1 MVRDVRYITLSS
13 SYRDLQEALVTGQL
27 KTLALVESKGETCIK
42 YLNILHKKV
51 VVVLLVHLLHILH
64 TTITISHRE
73 FLDGFLGLLTQSVFI
88 PHFSQYVR
96 AILLK

>member
-27 KTLALVESKGETCIK
+27 KTLALVESKGETCKK

-51 VVVLLVHLLHILH
+51 VVVLLVHLLHVLH
-64 TTITISHRE
+64 TTITVTSGIFRQIFGSS
-73 FLDGFLGLLTQSVFI
+73 TQSVFI
-88 PHFSQYVR
+88 PHFSQYGR